1 MTAIQDFFYQ
11 HPVFRREE
19 LVRYLERSASRSI
32 SPNTVRELLRYHQAQ
47 GHLLA
52 VRRGLY
58 AFVRPG
64 FSPATSPVDSYLVA
78 SMGVLDG
85 VLAYHSALELHGLAY
100 SSFEAAQVVSTRTLR
115 SWRFRGIEIRTIKAS
130 QTLGEKALTL
140 GVQTMDR
147 AGQDISVTTPERTL
161 VDVLDR
167 PDLGGGWEEIW
178 RSLES
183 LSILSFAEVIAYTK
197 LLANATTASRVGYFL
212 EQHRE
217 VLSVDE
223 AVLAS
228 LERLRPSGVHY
239 MDQGEGGRLVHRWN
253 LIVPDRVASRLW
265 EEPQ

>member
-1 MTAIQDFFYQ
+1 MAAIQDFFFRQ
-11 HPVFRREE
+11 PVFRREE
-19 LVRYLERSASRSI
+19 LVRYLEAQKNRGLSA
-32 SPNTVRELLRYHQAQ
+32 NTVRELLRYHQAR

-78 SMGVLDG
+78 SKGVPDG

-100 SSFEAAQVVSTRTLR
+100 STFETIQVVSPRTLR
-115 SWRFRGIEIRTIKAS
+115 TWHFRGIEFRPIKAA
-130 QTLGEKALTL
+130 QTLGDEALTL

-147 AGQDISVTTPERTL
+147 GGQDISVTTPERTL

-178 RSLES
+178 RSLEG
-183 LSILSFAEVIAYTK
+183 LSILSFGEVVAYVK
-197 LLANATTASRVGYFL
+197 RLANATTASRVGYFL
-212 EQHRE
+212 EQHRDL
-217 VLSVDE
+217 LSVDE
-223 AVLAS
+223 SVLAS
-228 LERLRPSGVHY
+228 LEKLRPSGVHY
-239 MDQGEGGRLVHRWN
+239 MDPREGGRLAQRWN

>member
-1 MTAIQDFFYQ
+1 MTGIQDFFFQ

-19 LVRYLERSASRSI
+19 LVRHLEAYKNRELSA
-32 SPNTVRELLRYHQAQ
+32 NTVRELLRYHQAR

-52 VRRGLY
+52 VRRGLF

-64 FSPATSPVDSYLVA
+64 FSPETNPVDAYLVA
-78 SMGVLDG
+78 SKGVPDG
-85 VLAYHSALELHGLAY
+85 ALAYHSALELHGLAY
-100 SSFEAAQVVSTRTLR
+100 STFETIQVVSIRTLR
-115 SWRFRGIEIRTIKAS
+115 SWQFRGVEYRAIKAA
-130 QTLGEKALTL
+130 QTLGDEALTI

-178 RSLES
+178 RSLEG
-183 LSILSFAEVIAYTK
+183 LSILSFGEVVAYVK
-197 LLANATTASRVGYFL
+197 RLANATTASRVGYFL
-212 EQHRE
+212 EQHRD
-217 VLSVDE
+217 LLAVDE

-228 LERLRPSGVHY
+228 LEQLRPTGVHY
-239 MDQGEGGRLVHRWN
+239 MDPREGGRLVQRWN
-253 LIVPDRVASRLW
+253 LIVPERVASRLW

>member
-1 MTAIQDFFYQ
+1 MAAIQDFFFQ

-19 LVRYLERSASRSI
+19 LVRHLEAQKGRGLSA
-32 SPNTVRELLRYHQAQ
+32 NTARELLRYHQVR

-64 FSPATSPVDSYLVA
+64 FSPASSPVDTYLVA
-78 SMGVLDG
+78 SKGVPDG

-100 SSFEAAQVVSTRTLR
+100 STFETIQVVTKRILRT
-115 SWRFRGIEIRTIKAS
+115 WHFRGIDFRPIKAA
-130 QTLGEKALTL
+130 QALGDEALTL

-147 AGQDISVTTPERTL
+147 SGQDILVTTPERTF

-178 RSLES
+178 RSLEG
-183 LSILSFAEVIAYTK
+183 LSILSFGEVVAYVK
-197 LLANATTASRVGYFL
+197 RLANATTASRVGYFL
-212 EQHRE
+212 EQHRDL
-217 VLSVDE
+217 LSVDE
-223 AVLAS
+223 TVLAS
-228 LERLRPSGVHY
+228 LERLRPTGVHY
-239 MDQGEGGRLVHRWN
+239 MDPREGGHLAQRWN
-253 LIVPDRVASRLW
+253 LIVPDRVASRRW

>member
-1 MTAIQDFFYQ
+1 VTALQDFFYQ
-11 HPVFRREE
+11 HPVFRRED
-19 LVRYLERSASRSI
+19 LVRYLEQSAGRSI
-32 SPNTVRELLRYHQAQ
+32 SANTVRERLRYHQAR

-64 FSPATSPVDSYLVA
+64 FSPATSPVDAYLVA
-78 SMGVLDG
+78 SMAVADG

-100 SSFEAAQVVSTRTLR
+100 STFETAQVASTRSLR
-115 SWRFRGIEIRTIKAS
+115 SWRFRGIEIRTIKAAQS
-130 QTLGEKALTL
+130 LGQKALTL

-147 AGQDISVTTPERTL
+147 AGQDIKVTTPERTL

-178 RSLES
+178 RSLEG
-183 LSILSFAEVIAYTK
+183 LSILSFAEVLTYSK
-197 LLANATTASRVGYFL
+197 LLGNATTASRVGYFL
-212 EQHRE
+212 EQHRDLLMVSE
-217 VLSVDE
+217 E
-223 AVLAS
+223 VLAS

-239 MDQGEGGRLVHRWN
+239 LDPREGGRLVQRWN